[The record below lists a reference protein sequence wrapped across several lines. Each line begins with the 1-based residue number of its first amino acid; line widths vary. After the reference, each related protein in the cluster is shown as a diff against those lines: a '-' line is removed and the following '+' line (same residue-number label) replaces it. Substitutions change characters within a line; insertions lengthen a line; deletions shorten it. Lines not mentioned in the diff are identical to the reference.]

1 MSQKP
6 SMNSHAEEVG
16 RGSLISY
23 VVGFVSSLVLTLA
36 AYLLVLRHVHS
47 HHLWP
52 SQHWLLAAAI
62 VSLAII
68 QLVVQLVFFLH
79 LSRESKPRW
88 NLTILLFAAL
98 VLLIVV
104 FGSLWIMNNLNY
116 HMVSPSRTD
125 EQIFRDEGVHR

>member
-1 MSQKP
+1 MSQRP
-6 SMNSHAEEVG
+6 SMDSPAEGAG
-16 RGSLISY
+16 RGSLVSY

-47 HHLWP
+47 GHLWP
-52 SQHWLLAAAI
+52 SRHWLLAAGVVVLAI
-62 VSLAII
+62 V

-88 NLTILLFAAL
+88 NLTVLLFAAL

-125 EQIFRDEGVHR
+125 EQIFRDEGVYR